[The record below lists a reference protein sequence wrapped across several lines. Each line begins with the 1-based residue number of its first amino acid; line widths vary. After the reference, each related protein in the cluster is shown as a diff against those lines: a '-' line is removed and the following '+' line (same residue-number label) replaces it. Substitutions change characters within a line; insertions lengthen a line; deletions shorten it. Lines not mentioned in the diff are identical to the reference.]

1 MVPIAHSAETVLSE
15 RGGVLSASQTI
26 VRQVRGGSD
35 PAGHRFVI
43 LAETELS
50 KRSFTFSPIGAEM
63 TMTEVCAALTA
74 RGVAHQEVLALLN
87 DAVASFHQGT

>member
-1 MVPIAHSAETVLSE
+1 MVPIARPAETVLSE
-15 RGGVLSASQTI
+15 RGGVVSASQTI
-26 VRQVRGGSD
+26 VRQVRRGSD
-35 PAGHRFVI
+35 PAGHRFII

-74 RGVAHQEVLALLN
+74 RGIAHQEVLALLD
-87 DAVASFHQGT
+87 DAVANFHHL